1 MLPQAREPPT
11 RARRAVPGARG
22 FFSPFAV
29 PHSDHR
35 VIQGVPS
42 ARIAYPLTRS
52 NTYIHTPRG
61 MTSGGSDGDDHQD
74 EVAGIDP
81 AAVNQ
86 IAAAVE
92 AKVAAMYEERITQ
105 LTEQVRSLTEQVSPP
120 HDETDENGIEIFIE
134 RYGTEMLIETMISLT
149 PGLDADVPVARWF
162 GKAALEG
169 LFVNDERPTQHF
181 HDLALAFQKYYQFVG
196 EQFFHGWNKDLN
208 EWKAFAAYHAS
219 NELEGPDRDGEKIR
233 EALRCFLDGEK
244 VLLEWHQLDA
254 DGEWTKAEHL
264 RPASDTLRNVLEDSK
279 YVNVLMTRL
288 PDAWFGDDEKQQK
301 VTLSGSN
308 GVKSNLNSILQPG
321 GKQWDQ
327 LVRRIGETLIPP
339 MNRVAVNAMLSYSD
353 HRIDAARLY
362 NPISKGSER
371 DPLDE
376 FVECLDSLRRDT
388 RLSTDKGIHLGPDE
402 EATGYDSHI
411 TRGPFFM
418 NKLPRELRA
427 YVRTKQWKNSDL
439 GKENSEFGK
448 DNLEVL
454 RKVLRS
460 TASHEHAGQF
470 RGWRV
475 NQARRYRMSYVDG
488 RYIPVRET
496 AAGKPKQLNIAGAR
510 APAQREAALKALRAE
525 FGQAFSENGEVQDSK
540 PLKDLPRGKKDL
552 DKLFEQSLTARVCQ
566 RCLSHPYYENKT
578 LVSCPLLALSEDNET
593 RAAWQQFSKGWQPA
607 RDRARKARASASH

>member
-1 MLPQAREPPT
+1 
-11 RARRAVPGARG
+11 
-22 FFSPFAV
+22 
-29 PHSDHR
+29 
-35 VIQGVPS
+35 
-42 ARIAYPLTRS
+42 
-52 NTYIHTPRG
+52 
-61 MTSGGSDGDDHQD
+61 MTSRGSDGDDHQGDDHHGDDHQD
-74 EVAGIDP
+74 EAAGLDP
-81 AAVNQ
+81 ATLNQ
-86 IAAAVE
+86 IAVAVAAAVAKERAE
-92 AKVAAMYEERITQ
+92 ALAESKVQRAEALAEHKAQQERITQ
-105 LTEQVRSLTEQVSPP
+105 LTEQVQSLTERVSPP
-120 HDETDENGIEIFIE
+120 QDETDENGIVIFIE

-149 PGLDADVPVARWF
+149 PGLDVDVPVARYF
-162 GKAALEG
+162 QKAALDG
-169 LFVNDERPTQHF
+169 LFANDERPTQHF

-196 EQFFHGWNKDLN
+196 EQFFHGWNTDLN
-208 EWKAFAAYHAS
+208 KWKAFAAYHAS

-233 EALRCFLDGEK
+233 EALRYFLDGEK
-244 VLLEWHQLDA
+244 VLLEWHRLDA
-254 DGEWTKAEHL
+254 DGEWTKVEHL

-279 YVNVLMTRL
+279 CVNVLMTRL

-301 VTLSGSN
+301 VTLSGPN
-308 GVKSNLNSILQPG
+308 GVKSNLNPILQPG
-321 GKQWDQ
+321 TKQWDH
-327 LVRRIGETLIPP
+327 LIRRIGETLIPP

-362 NPISKGSER
+362 NPSSKGSGR

-460 TASHEHAGQF
+460 DADYAHAGQF

-475 NQARRYRMSYVDG
+475 NQARRYRMSYDDG
-488 RYIPVRET
+488 RHIPVRET

-510 APAQREAALKALRAE
+510 TSAQREAALKALRAE
-525 FGQAFSENGEVQDSK
+525 FGQAFSGNGEVRK
-540 PLKDLPRGKKDL
+540 PLKNLPRGMKEIV
-552 DKLFEQSLTARVCQ
+552 KLYEQSMTARVCQ
-566 RCLSHPYYENKT
+566 RCLSHPYYSYENKT
-578 LVSCPLLALSEDNET
+578 VVSCPLLALSEDDET
-593 RAAWQQFSKGWQPA
+593 RAAWLQFNKGWQPA
-607 RDRARKARASASH
+607 REAARARKARASASH

>member
-1 MLPQAREPPT
+1 
-11 RARRAVPGARG
+11 
-22 FFSPFAV
+22 
-29 PHSDHR
+29 
-35 VIQGVPS
+35 
-42 ARIAYPLTRS
+42 
-52 NTYIHTPRG
+52 
-61 MTSGGSDGDDHQD
+61 MTSRGSDGDDHQD
-74 EVAGIDP
+74 EVAGLDP

-92 AKVAAMYEERITQ
+92 AKVVAMYEAKMAKDQERITQ
-105 LTEQVRSLTEQVSPP
+105 LTEQVQSLTERVSPP

-162 GKAALEG
+162 VKAALEG

-196 EQFFHGWNKDLN
+196 EQFFHGWNNELN

-254 DGEWTKAEHL
+254 DGEWTKVEHL
-264 RPASDTLRNVLEDSK
+264 RPASDTLRNVLEDCKS
-279 YVNVLMTRL
+279 VNVLMTRL

-321 GKQWDQ
+321 TKQWDQ
-327 LVRRIGETLIPP
+327 LVRKIGETLIPP

-362 NPISKGSER
+362 NPTSKGSGR

-454 RKVLRS
+454 RKVLRLD
-460 TASHEHAGQF
+460 ADYEHAGQF

-525 FGQAFSENGEVQDSK
+525 FGQAFSGNGEVRK
-540 PLKDLPRGKKDL
+540 PLKNLPRGMKEIV
-552 DKLFEQSLTARVCQ
+552 KLYEQSLTARVCQ
-566 RCLSHPYYENKT
+566 RCLSHPYYANKT
-578 LVSCPLLALSEDNET
+578 VVSCPLLALSEDDET

-607 RDRARKARASASH
+607 REAARARKARASASH